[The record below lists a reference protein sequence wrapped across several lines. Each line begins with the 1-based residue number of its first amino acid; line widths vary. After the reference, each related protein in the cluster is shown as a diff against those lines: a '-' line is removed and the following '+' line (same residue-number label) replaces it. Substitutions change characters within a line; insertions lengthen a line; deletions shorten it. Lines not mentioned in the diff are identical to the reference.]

1 MQEQG
6 LPWLLEGFL
15 AAAGER
21 RNQTRGEGHP
31 QLRLLGWSRGEALSS
46 VAGNSMQ
53 EREKQRER
61 ERERERQR
69 EAGPGRIHKSD
80 RQKKKKLTSKERF
93 LYI

>member
-46 VAGNSMQ
+46 VAGNSMR
-53 EREKQRER
+53 ERKKQRER
-61 ERERERQR
+61 ERERERERGR
-69 EAGPGRIHKSD
+69 EAGPGMIHKSD
-80 RQKKKKLTSKERF
+80 RQKKKS
-93 LYI
+93 